1 MALVERFLWP
11 PRPSEAVPFEAAL
24 SQYENQPSYVG
35 QHKYNDSRCL
45 IWFREGTGEIQLWN
59 RKKERGLLDY
69 SPTPGILLGIKKLA
83 EALGLKPGLWHALDG
98 GILHTRHKFPWAK
111 DKLVV
116 YDVLA
121 RDGRTLL
128 GTKRSDRHHWL
139 LSAAMANLGSCPVMI
154 PMPDDSGLLTGQWV
168 EEGSVFVPQDFKHSE
183 WALQWELINKLNAP
197 WISGTGSGEVSP
209 ILEGL
214 VIKDNSG
221 TLEPM
226 TKEANNSAWMCRTRV
241 RTGRHAF

>member
-24 SQYENQPSYVG
+24 SQYEHQPSYVG

-45 IWFREGTGEIQLWN
+45 IWFREESGEIQLWN

-69 SPTPGILLGIKKLA
+69 SPTPGILLGVKKLA

-98 GILHTRHKFPWAK
+98 GVLHTRHAHPWLK

-116 YDVLA
+116 YDILA

-128 GTKRSDRHHWL
+128 GSERGARQAAL
-139 LSAAMANLGSCPVMI
+139 LRAAATCCGSPASI
-154 PMPDDSGLLTGQWV
+154 PMPDGSDLRTGYWV
-168 EEGSVFVPQDFKHSE
+168 EEGSVFVPHDFKFAE
-183 WALQWELINKLNAP
+183 WASQWALIGELNAP
-197 WISGTGSGEVSP
+197 WVSASGGVSP
-209 ILEGL
+209 VLEGF
-214 VIKDNSG
+214 VMKDNHG
-221 TLEPM
+221 TLAPM
-226 TKEANNSAWMCRTRV
+226 LREDNNSAWMCRSRV
-241 RTGRHAF
+241 ATGRHRF